1 MKLEVLDIKA
11 KKMEQVEVSDAVF
24 GRKPNLD
31 LLTQYVRVFLSNKR
45 QGTSSTKTRG
55 EVSGGGKKPWKQKGL
70 GRARHGSSRSP
81 LWRKGGITHGP
92 KPKSWVLSLPKKMVR
107 AAIVS
112 ALSSKVS
119 GGSVRVLEFGTI
131 EKPNTAQFA
140 AFIQKAELTGK
151 SLFVLNS
158 NSLPIRKSLAN
169 IDGVS
174 VSQAS
179 NLNAF
184 ELLNNRNIVFFKDA
198 ALAVNDKYETK

>member
-11 KKMEQVEVSDAVF
+11 KKVEQLELSDEVF
-24 GRKPNLD
+24 GKKPNLD
-31 LLTQYVRVFLSNKR
+31 LLTQYVRVFLSNRR

-92 KPKSWVLSLPKKMVR
+92 KPKSWVLSLPKKMIR
-107 AAIVS
+107 AAVVS

-119 GGSVRVLEFGTI
+119 GGSVKVLEFGAI

-140 AFIQKAELTGK
+140 SFIQKAELTGK

-158 NSLPIRKSLAN
+158 NSLPIRKSLGN

-184 ELLNNRNIVFFKDA
+184 ELLNNKNIVFFKDA